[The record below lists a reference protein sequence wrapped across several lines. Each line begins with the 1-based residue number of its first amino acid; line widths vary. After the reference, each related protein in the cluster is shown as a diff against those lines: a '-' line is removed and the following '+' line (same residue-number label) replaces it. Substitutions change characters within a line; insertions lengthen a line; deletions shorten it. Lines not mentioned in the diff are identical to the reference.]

1 MADEIQGMGPVPPD
15 VREAAKRRLA
25 KIEQESKTAGTSPLE
40 PIDILWGWGEIA
52 MALRVSKD
60 TARAYYEHEG
70 LPVII
75 RSRKTPQTMRS
86 ALKAWAEERNFY
98 GGMQINSFLITMA

>member
-25 KIEQESKTAGTSPLE
+25 ELEQESKAEGAGPLE
-40 PIDILWGWGEIA
+40 PIDILWGWGEVA
-52 MALRVSKD
+52 AALRVSEN

-75 RSRKTPQTMRS
+75 RRNKKPQTTKS
-86 ALKAWAEERNFY
+86 ALQAWAGARGF
-98 GGMQINSFLITMA
+98 ILK